1 MDGFNRFINS
11 WNFPRSGG
19 RKHKGTDLMA
29 PQGTPLVAVANGTV
43 RLGFNS
49 LGGNT
54 VWVYADYGVGFFYAH
69 LDTFAPGLQNG
80 DRVTIGEYIG
90 TVGDTGNAAPGAY
103 HLHFGIAVGGGGSD
117 VNPYPSLRAVCP

>member
-1 MDGFNRFINS
+1 MENDVVLEIILES
-11 WNFPRSGG
+11 DHL
-19 RKHKGTDLMA
+19 RKEFGA
-29 PQGTPLVAVANGTV
+29 LVAVANGTV
-43 RLGFNS
+43 RLGYNS

-69 LDTFAPGLQNG
+69 LDTFAPGLQTG
-80 DRVTIGEYIG
+80 DRVSIGQVVG